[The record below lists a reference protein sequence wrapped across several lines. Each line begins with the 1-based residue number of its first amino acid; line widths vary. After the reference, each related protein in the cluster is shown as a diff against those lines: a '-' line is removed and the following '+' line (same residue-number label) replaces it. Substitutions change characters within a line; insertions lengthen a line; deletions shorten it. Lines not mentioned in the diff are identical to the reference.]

1 VREISRERERER
13 IRERIRES
21 VFLTLSVVYPMKL
34 VCTKKLLLHKKK
46 STLLYTLNTRPFLPL
61 KMAAEITTKRRREKK
76 KKTKEEN
83 KREEE
88 EQRPRITRDLNW
100 WFWFFLSL
108 LFEKDVRRGTEN
120 GEATDSPSGEGAEK
134 EGKVGERTEEEE
146 RRCGVVIG
154 RRRLS
159 CNGARVAN
167 ASGSLGCRLRHAR
180 LLPRGVS
187 IANVV
192 V

>member
-1 VREISRERERER
+1 LYKTFSFI
-13 IRERIRES
+13 
-21 VFLTLSVVYPMKL
+21 
-34 VCTKKLLLHKKK
+34 KKK

-61 KMAAEITTKRRREKK
+61 KMAAEITTNRE
-76 KKTKEEN
+76 
-83 KREEE
+83 REEE
-88 EQRPRITRDLNW
+88 ELGRERERRRTTTTENQRFEGSFGSFCRE
-100 WFWFFLSL
+100 
-108 LFEKDVRRGTEN
+108 FEKDVRRGTKEN

-146 RRCGVVIG
+146 RRFSVVIG
-154 RRRLS
+154 RRRLG